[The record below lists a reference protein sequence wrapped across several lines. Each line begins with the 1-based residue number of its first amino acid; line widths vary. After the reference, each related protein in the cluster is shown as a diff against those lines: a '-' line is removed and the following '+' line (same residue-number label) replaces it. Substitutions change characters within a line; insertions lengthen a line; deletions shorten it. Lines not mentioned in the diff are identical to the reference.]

1 MKIFVTSVLSSIY
14 LFRSYSRHFPYF
26 KTAPNGWKNSV
37 RHNLSLNKC
46 FEKIEKPPGN
56 GSQRKGCLWAI
67 HPSKVAKMD
76 EEVRKW
82 SRKDPVAIKQAMIH
96 PDHLEL
102 LERGDM
108 KYEND
113 RHEEMYNEDADSYVD
128 SDMGGSAE
136 DEIIEN
142 INDEENVI
150 QETEKLNEKHVDTMD
165 DDIVDDDIIVEQFY
179 DEFDI
184 ENTTGN
190 DTLLDTRLDISKDKQ
205 PFMYELVSC
214 AKRQKTL
221 LSSPIQG
228 DYIYQQIDASSR
240 RKTHVVALRPGTA
253 PSSES
258 LHESD

>member
-1 MKIFVTSVLSSIY
+1 
-14 LFRSYSRHFPYF
+14 
-26 KTAPNGWKNSV
+26 
-37 RHNLSLNKC
+37 
-46 FEKIEKPPGN
+46 
-56 GSQRKGCLWAI
+56 
-67 HPSKVAKMD
+67 MD

-82 SRKDPVAIKQAMIH
+82 SRKDPVAIKQAMVH

-113 RHEEMYNEDADSYVD
+113 RHEEMYEDADSYVG
-128 SDMGGSAE
+128 SETGGSAG
-136 DEIIEN
+136 DELIEN
-142 INDEENVI
+142 INDEENFM
-150 QETEKLNEKHVDTMD
+150 QETEQLNRKHIDAMN

-184 ENTTGN
+184 ENTTDN
-190 DTLLDTRLDISKDKQ
+190 DALLDTRLNISKEKQ

-221 LSSPIQG
+221 LNSTIQS

-240 RKTHVVALRPGTA
+240 RKTHLVALRSETIPN
-253 PSSES
+253 SES
-258 LHESD
+258 FCESN

>member
-1 MKIFVTSVLSSIY
+1 
-14 LFRSYSRHFPYF
+14 
-26 KTAPNGWKNSV
+26 
-37 RHNLSLNKC
+37 
-46 FEKIEKPPGN
+46 
-56 GSQRKGCLWAI
+56 
-67 HPSKVAKMD
+67 MD

-82 SRKDPVAIKQAMIH
+82 SRKDPIAIKQAMVH

-113 RHEEMYNEDADSYVD
+113 RHEEIYEDADSYVG
-128 SDMGGSAE
+128 SETGGSAG
-136 DEIIEN
+136 DELIEN
-142 INDEENVI
+142 INDEENFM
-150 QETEKLNEKHVDTMD
+150 QETEQLNRKHVDAMN

-184 ENTTGN
+184 ENTTDN
-190 DTLLDTRLDISKDKQ
+190 DALLDTRLNISKEKQ

-221 LSSPIQG
+221 LNSTIQS

-240 RKTHVVALRPGTA
+240 RKTHLVALR
-253 PSSES
+253 SETTPNS
-258 LHESD
+258 GSFCESN

>member
-1 MKIFVTSVLSSIY
+1 
-14 LFRSYSRHFPYF
+14 
-26 KTAPNGWKNSV
+26 
-37 RHNLSLNKC
+37 LSLNKC

-67 HPSKVAKMD
+67 HPSKIAKMD

-82 SRKDPVAIKQAMIH
+82 SRKDPVAIKQAMVH

-113 RHEEMYNEDADSYVD
+113 RHEEMYEDADSYVG
-128 SDMGGSAE
+128 SETGGSAG
-136 DEIIEN
+136 DELIEN
-142 INDEENVI
+142 INDEENFM
-150 QETEKLNEKHVDTMD
+150 QETEQLNRKHIDAMN

-184 ENTTGN
+184 ENTTDN
-190 DTLLDTRLDISKDKQ
+190 DALLDTRLNISKEKQ

-221 LSSPIQG
+221 LNSTIQS

-240 RKTHVVALRPGTA
+240 RKTHLVALRSETIPN
-253 PSSES
+253 SES
-258 LHESD
+258 FCESN